1 VICYGERLEARKNKQ
16 DGKLA
21 PNWDGPFRV
30 VDAFQ
35 NEAYKLEE
43 LGGKLI
49 PRIWSATHLKMY
61 YS

>member
-1 VICYGERLEARKNKQ
+1 LVWRKVAKARRNKQ
-16 DGKLA
+16 EGELA

-35 NEAYKLEE
+35 NGAYKLEE
-43 LGGKLI
+43 LCEKLM
-49 PRIWSATHLKMY
+49 PRTWNATHLKMN